1 MEFYGNQAICFAAS
15 MALIAIITADVPG
28 TAMVAFSVA
37 LIMVYFLATLYFW
50 GENLNMILNTFV
62 NLAFS
67 VCIDF
72 SQHIVQQFLNVVPPK
87 SCKTNFEKR
96 MYKAKQ
102 AISEIGSSVVHCGA
116 STFFTILPLTAA
128 SSYVFKLYFKVW
140 FCIIFYG
147 LANGFLLMPVLLCYF
162 GPLTEY
168 GGADSDEE
176 DNFEKTKVIKITD

>member
-72 SQHIVQQFLNVVPPK
+72 S
-87 SCKTNFEKR
+87 
-96 MYKAKQ
+96 
-102 AISEIGSSVVHCGA
+102 
-116 STFFTILPLTAA
+116 
-128 SSYVFKLYFKVW
+128 
-140 FCIIFYG
+140 
-147 LANGFLLMPVLLCYF
+147 
-162 GPLTEY
+162 
-168 GGADSDEE
+168 
-176 DNFEKTKVIKITD
+176 